1 MVRTGVGAGFILI
14 GILFLIG
21 QYAGDR
27 FDIDVG
33 QYLWPLFILTPGILL
48 FLASFALEPRPGIP
62 LAIIGGMVATT
73 GAILLVQNTFDLFA
87 SWAYAW
93 ALVAPTSIGLAMLIY
108 GSLRGLENEV
118 RSGRNLAGIGL
129 AIFLLGG
136 LFFELIIG
144 ISGFRFGAA
153 WLCWPVL
160 LIGLGIV
167 LLLSNLLPRR
177 DRPSGSIE
185 GWTQADKE

>member
-1 MVRTGVGAGFILI
+1 MPGIVCACVKTPEEITMSDKPTTKPGSNMVRTWVGAGFILI

-73 GAILLVQNTFDLFA
+73 GAILLV
-87 SWAYAW
+87 
-93 ALVAPTSIGLAMLIY
+93 
-108 GSLRGLENEV
+108 
-118 RSGRNLAGIGL
+118 
-129 AIFLLGG
+129 
-136 LFFELIIG
+136 
-144 ISGFRFGAA
+144 
-153 WLCWPVL
+153 
-160 LIGLGIV
+160 
-167 LLLSNLLPRR
+167 
-177 DRPSGSIE
+177 
-185 GWTQADKE
+185 